1 MKELFNTLSIDDN
14 IIFFVLKMT
23 DMKNEKK
30 KKEAVKKTT
39 RVKKLKKITLLDAA
53 IIGSVSPTMGGLT
66 SLP

>member
-1 MKELFNTLSIDDN
+1 
-14 IIFFVLKMT
+14 
-23 DMKNEKK
+23 MKNEKK